1 MEGLNTNYILNDL
14 PKQKLALSK
23 KGKKWG
29 RSCIDE
35 LEKVTNG
42 DASYNGRS
50 SRHRKQINYDL
61 YNGVLDQKDFEYV
74 VNPYGHSSDEF
85 PANLQHYDIISP
97 KLQLL
102 MGEEIKRPFNFR
114 VVSHDPASISQIE
127 ETRKK
132 LLMEFLYSV
141 VVPKEVRQQQQAEA
155 IKESQ
160 QES

>member
-141 VVPKEVRQQQQAEA
+141 VVP
-155 IKESQ
+155 
-160 QES
+160 